1 MVTSF
6 VSPLET
12 LLGLQRS
19 LDEARSND
27 WFGLSTSSRGV
38 FPPINAFQDDDNIV
52 IIAEIPG
59 INRDDI
65 EVQVKNKQVRLTG
78 KKNIDY
84 GEKVSIHRRERDSG
98 NFDRTVSVPFEINAD
113 AVKAEY
119 NNGVLALFVPR
130 AESEK
135 PRVIAID

>member
-6 VSPLET
+6 ASPLET

-38 FPPINAFQDDDNIV
+38 FPPINAFQEGENIV

-59 INRDDI
+59 ISRDDI
-65 EVQVKNKQVRLTG
+65 EIQVKNRQVRLTG

-84 GEKVSIHRRERDSG
+84 GEKASIHRRERDSG

-113 AVKAEY
+113 GVKAEY
-119 NNGVLALFVPR
+119 NNGVLALYVPR
-130 AESEK
+130 AESDK

>member
-6 VSPLET
+6 ASPLET

-19 LDEARSND
+19 LDDTMDKD

-38 FPPINAFQDDDNIV
+38 FPPVNAFQHGDNIV

-59 INRDDI
+59 IKRDDI
-65 EVQVKNKQVRLTG
+65 EIQVKNRQVRLTG
-78 KKNIDY
+78 TKNIDY

-113 AVKAEY
+113 KVKAEY
-119 NNGVLALFVPR
+119 HNGVLALFIPR
-130 AESEK
+130 AESDK
-135 PRVIAID
+135 PRVITID